1 MEPSTAELANKIMA
15 GASGSA
21 IAAWIAKA
29 TGLNLLVMFLSG
41 FATSYFLGPALSEF
55 FNLHKQEAAVGF
67 VVGFL
72 AILVM
77 RKVVAVIE
85 AVSGES
91 VGRLIVDWLKK
102 RLGV

>member
-1 MEPSTAELANKIMA
+1 METNPDMLNKVLA

-29 TGLNLLVMFLSG
+29 TGINLFMMFMGG
-41 FATSYFLGPALSEF
+41 FSAAWFLGPFVATNFSLQA
-55 FNLHKQEAAVGF
+55 QESPVGF
-67 VVGFL
+67 VIGFI

-77 RKVVAVIE
+77 RKAFAAVE

-91 VGRLIVDWLKK
+91 VGKAFLDWFKK
-102 RLGV
+102 LLGV